1 MPTSLIPEVT
11 TEVKLD
17 VACEALPLV
26 IPTKQLDNV
35 ARTLQISMYDSRTDA
50 AVTIPSGLRAEFH
63 VRRPDGVLI
72 EYSQPIT
79 IEDNVVTVGL
89 IESCLA
95 VAGKALADLKLYED
109 DKVFSAASFAL
120 DIQKT
125 ATASQSETRGILTKA
140 NLEIISAE
148 GYSSLSTKETNTLY
162 IITDGKKISICLG
175 DLPLEAGSAQATG
188 ETVLN
193 LTGTA
198 TPDAIGIAGGTGIS
212 LTSRYIEDTQSE
224 EDNTQPEE
232 DNTQTEEER

>member
-17 VACEALPLV
+17 VACEALPVV
-26 IPTKQLDNV
+26 IPTKQLDNI

-50 AVTIPSGLRAEFH
+50 AVTIPSELRAEFH

-72 EYSQPIT
+72 EYSQPIS

-109 DKVFSAASFAL
+109 DKIFSAASFAL

-140 NLEIISAE
+140 NLEIISEE

-162 IITDGKKISICLG
+162 IITNGKKINICLG
-175 DLPLEAGSAQATG
+175 ELPLEAGTAQATG
-188 ETVLN
+188 GTVLN

-198 TPDAIGIAGGTGIS
+198 SPNAVGIAGGIGINS
-212 LTSRYIEDTQSE
+212 IRYIEESPE
-224 EDNTQPEE
+224 EDTPPEE